1 MTGQEKE
8 ISIRQKIEKAKST
21 IDQIHNLL
29 NFGYYDTAIN
39 RIYYACFYAVQA
51 LLIYKD
57 ITPKSHKGVLNMFSL
72 HYIKEGIIAEN
83 FGKHYSRIF
92 DQRMMVDYDDGLLPD
107 SEMANGL
114 LSISVDFIK
123 LEDEFLS
130 EK

>member
-1 MTGQEKE
+1 M
-8 ISIRQKIEKAKST
+8 
-21 IDQIHNLL
+21 
-29 NFGYYDTAIN
+29 
-39 RIYYACFYAVQA
+39 FY
-51 LLIYKD
+51 
-57 ITPKSHKGVLNMFSL
+57 L